1 MFFRLIWATAL
12 FFLCKFMW
20 KRNWESRREPTAWM
34 QKNVCLDHA
43 FNHFPRLLHNH
54 MLITSKHAFYYC
66 FLVKCGQK
74 VPLLVCLFAE
84 VRNSFIT
91 QEWCTYFTSDV
102 LISDKVQKEIDEV
115 LGPHRAPSYPDKGSL
130 PFTEATIMEVQRLTT
145 VVPLA
150 IPHMASAT
158 AGGL

>member
-1 MFFRLIWATAL
+1 MFLGL
-12 FFLCKFMW
+12 YEPLPLFLCEKGIG
-20 KRNWESRREPTAWM
+20 NHCEEPTARM

-43 FNHFPRLLHNH
+43 FNHFSKLLHNH

-66 FLVKCGQK
+66 FLVKCWQK
-74 VPLLVCLFAE
+74 VPFLFCWFAE
-84 VRNSFIT
+84 VRNFFYLAI
-91 QEWCTYFTSDV
+91 WCTYFACNV
-102 LISDKVQKEIDEV
+102 LISDKVQTEIDEV
-115 LGPHRAPSYPDKGSL
+115 LGSHRAPSYTDKGSL

-158 AGGL
+158 AGKL